1 MQLSRV
7 VIEADAKHEIAA
19 MRLVEARQA
28 LADVRPQHRLH
39 GVGQEQDLEAALERV
54 AQHGDDVGIHERL
67 AAGEADLAHGPLPV
81 LDLIEIGDRLGA
93 GDVGE
98 AVVVGARFDIAI
110 AAGDIA
116 EAAGVDP

>member
-1 MQLSRV
+1 M
-7 VIEADAKHEIAA
+7 
-19 MRLVEARQA
+19 
-28 LADVRPQHRLH
+28 
-39 GVGQEQDLEAALERV
+39 EAALERV

-67 AAGEADLAHGPLPV
+67 AAGEADLAHGPLPM
-81 LDLIEIGDRLGA
+81 LDLVEIGGRLGA

-98 AVVVGARFDIAI
+98 AIVVGARFDVAI